1 MEIVWKQ
8 MQKLEMAKLTEN
20 ASRDIGIA
28 FANELS
34 MICDS
39 LNIDVWE
46 LIDLANKHPRVNIF
60 NLDQELGGIVSL
72 STHGLSLIVF
82 FQKQN

>member
-1 MEIVWKQ
+1 MFETNAKTA
-8 MQKLEMAKLTEN
+8 EMAKLTEN

-46 LIDLANKHPRVNIF
+46 LIDQTTNVLVNI
-60 NLDQELGGIVSL
+60 LQPGPGVGGIVSL